1 MSEEKPRAGLVV
13 ARVGGGI
20 ALLAGTYLV
29 MRPFL
34 VPMAWAAIVA
44 YVSWPLYHRARR
56 RIGHPHITAAL
67 FTAIAFAGLGLPA
80 GWFLIALA
88 DQGVNLVQGVQRW
101 LEAGAPLPGW
111 LTSNAWIGPRLEEL
125 RNEIPG
131 ASDLTPYLAGM
142 AGQASNQLVKLASG
156 VAHNFFV
163 FATTLLALY
172 AFLVDGERLL
182 GHVRR
187 LARTIFPN
195 APAAF
200 LDDVGN
206 LVRAVV
212 FGLLG
217 TAIFQG
223 VVAGVG
229 FTIFG
234 VPSPVALGALT
245 VVMSFVP
252 AGPFFVWGG
261 ATAWLFLSDQR
272 GAALGMALWG
282 LLLVSSVD
290 NVLRPVLISRSG
302 AMRIPFLL
310 IFFGVLGGL
319 AAFGLLG
326 LFLGP
331 VLLSVTFA
339 LIAEFPPRVNA
350 AAEPA
355 PTPPATPSP

>member
-1 MSEEKPRAGLVV
+1 MPRAGLVV
-13 ARVGGGI
+13 ARVAGGV

-29 MRPFL
+29 LRPFL
-34 VPMAWAAIVA
+34 VPMAWAAIVT

-56 RIGHPHITAAL
+56 RIGHPHVTAAL
-67 FTAIAFAGLGLPA
+67 FTAVAFIGLGLPA
-80 GWFLIALA
+80 GWFVIALA
-88 DQGVNLVQGVQRW
+88 DQGVNLVQGVQAW

-111 LTSNAWIGPRLEEL
+111 LTSNAWIGPRIEEL
-125 RNEIPG
+125 RSEIIPG
-131 ASDLTPYLAGM
+131 ASDLMPYLAGI

-156 VAHNFFV
+156 VAHNVFV

-182 GHVRR
+182 GHARR
-187 LARTIFPN
+187 LARAIFPN

-200 LDDVGN
+200 LEDVGN

-217 TAIFQG
+217 TAIVQG
-223 VVAGVG
+223 VVMAIGCA
-229 FTIFG
+229 IFA

-252 AGPFFVWGG
+252 GGPVMVWGG
-261 ATAWLFLSDQR
+261 ATAWLYLSDQT
-272 GAALGMALWG
+272 GAAIGMALWG
-282 LLLVSSVD
+282 FFLVSSVD
-290 NVLRPVLISRSG
+290 NVLRPILISRSG

-339 LIAEFPPRVNA
+339 LIAEFPPRDSA
-350 AAEPA
+350 APA
-355 PTPPATPSP
+355 PVVAPEGPRAAP